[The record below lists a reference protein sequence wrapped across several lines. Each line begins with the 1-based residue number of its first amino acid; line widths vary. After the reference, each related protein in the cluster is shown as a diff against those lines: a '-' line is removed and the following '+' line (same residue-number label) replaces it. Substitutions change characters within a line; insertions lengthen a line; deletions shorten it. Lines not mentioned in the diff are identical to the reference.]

1 MSAFER
7 RMSRREMLQAG
18 AVSSLALYL
27 AACGGG
33 GGDDGGGGTSAGG
46 GGPTTLSWMTWA
58 DHYLEDPNQLARV
71 RSKTQVGARPQLF
84 SDNSEAYL
92 KLQQSPEQLDVVSGD
107 SLWITKFGAEDLITS
122 FDLAEVPASEQL
134 YPVAKDVD
142 FWKDGSKYWGYPFG
156 WSSIL
161 IFYNPKHVSPAPTS
175 WEVLTDPKYK
185 GRITMENQPTELMA
199 FSGSATGA
207 KEPYD
212 MTPDEIDRA
221 KEFLRTVKPNIL
233 KLVAQNTEAVAALT
247 NEEAWISTGNLGY
260 DVRVQEAGGPEIK
273 SIIPKEGTVGWAD
286 CEALVAVSDKHES
299 ALEWLDA
306 MEQAEYIAQ
315 NFVANGRP
323 LFNEKAYKLL
333 VDQGEQERADRFLYN
348 KPEQAFEMTLK
359 GPAADT
365 QTYIDAVNEI
375 FGA

>member
-1 MSAFER
+1 MNAFER
-7 RMSRREMLQAG
+7 RMTRRQVLQASAAG
-18 AVSSLALYL
+18 SLALYL
-27 AACGGG
+27 AACGGDEGGGGGG
-33 GGDDGGGGTSAGG
+33 GGDG
-46 GGPTTLSWMTWA
+46 GGPANLSWMTWA
-58 DHYLEDPNQLARV
+58 DHYLTDPNQLAAV
-71 RSKTQVGARPQLF
+71 RKKTEVGARPQLF

-107 SLWITKFGAEDLITS
+107 SLWISKFGSEELITS
-122 FDLAEVPASEQL
+122 FDLDEVPASKQL
-134 YPVAKDVD
+134 YSVAKDVD
-142 FWKDGSKYWGYPFG
+142 FWKDGSKYWGFPFG

-185 GRITMENQPTELMA
+185 GKITIENQPTELMA
-199 FSGSATGA
+199 FSGVATGA

-212 MTPDEIDRA
+212 MKPDEITKA
-221 KEFLRTVKPNIL
+221 KEFLRAVKPNIL

-273 SIIPKEGTVGWAD
+273 SITPSEGTVGWAD
-286 CEALVAVSDKHES
+286 AEALVAVSDKHD
-299 ALEWLDA
+299 ATLRWLDA

-315 NFVANGRP
+315 NFIANGRP
-323 LFNEKAYKLL
+323 LFNERAYKLL

-348 KPEQAFEMTLK
+348 EPEKAFEMTLK

>member
-1 MSAFER
+1 
-7 RMSRREMLQAG
+7 
-18 AVSSLALYL
+18 
-27 AACGGG
+27 
-33 GGDDGGGGTSAGG
+33 
-46 GGPTTLSWMTWA
+46 MTWA
-58 DHYLEDPNQLARV
+58 DHYVEDPNQLSEV
-71 RSKTQVGARPQLF
+71 RSKTKVGARPQLF

-107 SLWITKFGAEDLITS
+107 SLWIAKYGAEDMITS
-122 FDLAEVPASEQL
+122 FDLDDVPASSQL

-142 FWKDGSKYWGYPFG
+142 FWKDGSNYWGYPFG

-161 IFYNPKHVSPAPTS
+161 IFYNPKRVSPAPTS

-199 FSGSATGA
+199 FSGAATGA

-212 MTPDEIDRA
+212 MTPEEIDRA

-260 DVRVQEAGGPEIK
+260 DVRVKESGGPEIK
-273 SIIPKEGTVGWAD
+273 AIIPSEGTVGWAD
-286 CEALVAVSDKHES
+286 CESMVAVSDKHD
-299 ALEWLDA
+299 ATLRWLDA

-315 NFVANGRP
+315 NFLANGRP

-333 VDQGEQERADRFLYN
+333 VDQGQQERADRFLYN